1 MLSSA
6 DVLLSSPR
14 SQPSLSENAM
24 TDQPQPGSSFKAGYV
39 AIVGEPNV
47 GKSTL
52 MNALLGQKISIVT
65 RKPQTTRQRVLG
77 ILTTPVS
84 QIIFLDTPGLLDA
97 KYLLQEAMM
106 RSASRALE
114 DADAVLVLAEASAA
128 DLPDK
133 ILGRLQQ
140 VSKKKP
146 LLLCLNKV
154 DTAPRDQV
162 LPVLAQFAK
171 SGLFREVIPISALK
185 KENLDDLLKTIT
197 RYLPDHPA
205 FYPDDVVSEQPERFF
220 VAEIIREK
228 IFEQF
233 SEEIPYSTAVE
244 IREFKEREA
253 GKTYINADIIV
264 ERDSQKGILIGKK
277 GAALKAIGQSARKD
291 IEEFV
296 GRQVF
301 LELFVKVGEK
311 WRSKESWMKRLG
323 YESEKGST

>member
-1 MLSSA
+1 MTEP
-6 DVLLSSPR
+6 VV
-14 SQPSLSENAM
+14 QSE
-24 TDQPQPGSSFKAGYV
+24 TPFKAGYV

-97 KYLLQEAMM
+97 RYLLQETMM
-106 RSASRALE
+106 RSARRALE
-114 DADAVLVLAEASAA
+114 DADVVLVLTEASAS
-128 DLPDK
+128 DLPD
-133 ILGRLQQ
+133 IVRVRLEPF
-140 VSKKKP
+140 SKRKP

-162 LPVLAQFAK
+162 LPVLARFAK
-171 SGLFREVIPISALK
+171 SGLFREVVPVSALK
-185 KENLDDLLKTIT
+185 KENLNDLLKTIT
-197 RYLPDHPA
+197 QYLPEHPA

-233 SEEIPYSTAVE
+233 QEEIPYSTAVE
-244 IREFKEREA
+244 IHEFKEREE
-253 GKTYINADIIV
+253 GKTFINADIIV
-264 ERDSQKGILIGKK
+264 ERNSQKGILIGKK
-277 GAALKAIGQSARKD
+277 GAALKAIGQAARKD

-296 GRQVF
+296 GRPVF

-323 YESEKGST
+323 YESEKGSH

>member
-1 MLSSA
+1 MIEHL
-6 DVLLSSPR
+6 
-14 SQPSLSENAM
+14 QPE
-24 TDQPQPGSSFKAGYV
+24 TPYKAGYV

-52 MNALLGQKISIVT
+52 LNALLGQKISIVT

-77 ILTTPVS
+77 ILTTPAS
-84 QIIFLDTPGLLDA
+84 QMIFLDTPGLLDA
-97 KYLLQEAMM
+97 KYLLQETMM
-106 RSASRALE
+106 RSASRALD
-114 DADAVLVLAEASAA
+114 DADVVLVLIEAAAA

-133 ILGRLQQ
+133 VRNRLEPLA
-140 VSKKKP
+140 KKKT

-154 DTAPRDQV
+154 DTAPREQV

-185 KENLDDLLKTIT
+185 KENLDDLLKTINH
-197 RYLPDHPA
+197 YLPDHPA
-205 FYPDDVVSEQPERFF
+205 FYPEDAVSEQPERFF

-244 IREFKEREA
+244 IREFKDREE

-323 YESEKGST
+323 YESEKGNM